1 MKRYV
6 LSFVVVLAAI
16 TLVFSVA
23 CVSTTPREITP
34 PPPTEEKPPAEIKP
48 KPETLPSFP
57 LTVVDDLGREVKIEK
72 LPLRIVSLAPSNTEI
87 LFALGLGDRIV
98 GVTSYCD
105 YPEEA
110 KTKPRVGG
118 FSIPDLERL
127 VATKPDLV
135 LAADIHKNVGVPAFE
150 KLGLTVVTLAPK
162 TMEGVL
168 KNINLVGEIAGKSQ
182 ESSRLVAQLRERVK
196 AVTAKTEG
204 LTKEQR
210 PKVLYIVWHDPIW
223 AGGGETFANDLIEK
237 AGGMNIFAKDF
248 SEWRIVS
255 LEAVITKNPQVII
268 VSGMGATRGLIFS
281 SIKSEPR
288 LSVVEARAKGQVYEI
303 DGNLIERSGPRIIE
317 GLEQVAKVIHP
328 EIFGKP
334 KS

>member
-1 MKRYV
+1 MKRYL
-6 LSFVVVLAAI
+6 LSFVVVLAVI

-87 LFALGLGDRIV
+87 LFALGLEDKIV

-105 YPEEA
+105 YPEA
-110 KTKPRVGG
+110 ARTKPRVGG
-118 FSIPDLERL
+118 FNTPDFERVTRTEPDLI
-127 VATKPDLV
+127 
-135 LAADIHKNVGVPAFE
+135 LAAKIHENMVIP
-150 KLGLTVVTLAPK
+150 GLENIGLKVIALAPK
-162 TMEGVL
+162 TLEGVL
-168 KNINLVGEIAGKSQ
+168 KDISLVGKVTGKEREASQ
-182 ESSRLVAQLRERVK
+182 LVNDLSQRVK
-196 AVTAKTEG
+196 AITAKTEG
-204 LTKEQR
+204 LTQPER
-210 PKVLYIVWHDPIW
+210 LRVLYIVWHDPIW

-248 SEWRIVS
+248 SEWRIVL

-268 VSGMGATRGLIFS
+268 ISGMGATRGLIFS

-288 LSVVEARAKGQVYEI
+288 LSVVEARATGQVYEI
-303 DGNLIERSGPRIIE
+303 DGNLIERSGPRIVE
-317 GLEQVAKVIHP
+317 ALEQVAKLIHP